1 MQSARARDQLPPTMD
16 HKGTVEISSEY
27 HAVGGM
33 GMRAAGSHLTYERH
47 LSMQGGFGVFF
58 WIVFSQ
64 ATNYTS
70 GYQCLQVSTEQI
82 KSG

>member
-47 LSMQGGFGVFF
+47 LSMQEMSFF
-58 WIVFSQ
+58 FDSV
-64 ATNYTS
+64 
-70 GYQCLQVSTEQI
+70 
-82 KSG
+82 

>member
-47 LSMQGGFGVFF
+47 LSMQEMRFF

>member
-1 MQSARARDQLPPTMD
+1 MQCARARDQLPPTMD

-47 LSMQGGFGVFF
+47 LSMQEMSFFFG
-58 WIVFSQ
+58 
-64 ATNYTS
+64 
-70 GYQCLQVSTEQI
+70 
-82 KSG
+82 

>member
-47 LSMQGGFGVFF
+47 LSMQEMRFFFF

-64 ATNYTS
+64 ATNYPS

>member
-47 LSMQGGFGVFF
+47 LSMQEMRVFF

-64 ATNYTS
+64 ATNYTP